1 MDVPWYGWIAVIG
14 VIGWATMVII
24 GSTGYARR
32 KGGTQS
38 AAILEQNVAVNQAVL
53 AKLEAIETRLG
64 VVERTLTDI
73 H

>member
-1 MDVPWYGWIAVIG
+1 MDVPWYGWIVAIG

-32 KGGTQS
+32 KGGAQ
-38 AAILEQNVAVNQAVL
+38 AAQILEQNMAVNQAVL
-53 AKLEAIETRLG
+53 SKLEAIETRLG
-64 VVERTLTDI
+64 VVEKTLTDI